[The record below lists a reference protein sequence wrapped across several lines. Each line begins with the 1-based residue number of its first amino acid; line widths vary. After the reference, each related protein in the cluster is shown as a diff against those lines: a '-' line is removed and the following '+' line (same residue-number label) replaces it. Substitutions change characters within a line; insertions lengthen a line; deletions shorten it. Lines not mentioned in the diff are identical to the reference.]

1 MFVITPFA
9 TKMSISTDSD
19 WKYFSQNCEKMRVL
33 YNTHLQVIKSE
44 LWGWRYKQHRTS
56 GLENLK
62 GGCTMSLTQISIIW
76 QPWFWIVLLCCR
88 YCFCLEEE
96 KIESL
101 QLHVSNMTR
110 GLTFSENKRFRDY
123 SIHSRYLNTSMSNN
137 NWIYIFLLIK
147 FPFTDQ
153 ISPE

>member
-1 MFVITPFA
+1 MVDVCYYTICNQNVYLHWQRLKIF
-9 TKMSISTDSD
+9 
-19 WKYFSQNCEKMRVL
+19 FSELWL

-44 LWGWRYKQHRTS
+44 LWGWRYKQHRTN

-62 GGCTMSLTQISIIW
+62 DGCTMALTNILIIW
-76 QPWFWIVLLCCR
+76 QPWFWIVFLYCR
-88 YCFCLEEE
+88 YCFCS
-96 KIESL
+96 KWQIESL
-101 QLHVSNMTR
+101 QSDVSNMTR
-110 GLTFSENKRFRDY
+110 GLMFSENKKFRDY
-123 SIHSRYLNTSMSNN
+123 SIHSKCLNTSMSNN